1 MKISVLL
8 RRQLLIFFARA
19 VLILCCGAFSF
30 VVNLRMDI
38 RYALMIFLPL
48 RLLLISP
55 LKIYIYAPDDAL
67 NVFSAFS
74 SAKAYFG
81 ALAVTAIR
89 LFCYALMIAP
99 IAAAIMLRTLPTVW
113 FSAALAAALAMS
125 FALIL
130 IYQRTFAV
138 SVFMSQGCSVI
149 KAYRHSF
156 AVTKG
161 CIGDVCEFYL
171 KWFWLPVLVPLVL
184 PYLFIAPFFHKQL
197 YQTCFARWHAGMPA
211 VNIAPNEVKTT

>member
-30 VVNLRMDI
+30 IVNLRMDV

-55 LKIYIYAPDDAL
+55 LKIYIYAPKDAL

-99 IAAAIMLRTLPTVW
+99 IAAAIMLRTLPPVW
-113 FSAALAAALAMS
+113 FSAALTAALAMS

-138 SVFMSQGCSVI
+138 SVFMAQGRSVM
-149 KAYRHSF
+149 KAYRRSF

-161 CIGDVCEFYL
+161 RIGDVCEFYL
-171 KWFWLPVLVPLVL
+171 KWFWLPVLTPLVL

-197 YQTCFARWHAGMPA
+197 HQRAAKLLCTLNRRSGNKSAPA
-211 VNIAPNEVKTT
+211 L